1 MPVTSHLLR
10 PVRPSLIILTLICA
24 LLFNLLPWQM
34 IGNHFAP
41 DFVALMLLYWTLNQ
55 PRRVGVGWAFVLG
68 VCMDVADGNL
78 LGQHALA
85 YSVITYLVLSRQRQ
99 LNIFPYWQQATAVLG
114 LMVFAQFLMAAVR
127 VATGAELPAISYFLG
142 PLLTAFLWVPVSNL
156 LLAYQRKPVSESL

>member
-10 PVRPSLIILTLICA
+10 PVRPGQIILTLIIA
-24 LLFNLLPWQM
+24 LLLNLLPWQL

-68 VCMDVADGNL
+68 ICMDVADGNM

-99 LNIFPYWQQATAVLG
+99 LNIFPFWQQALAVLG
-114 LMVFAQFLMAAVR
+114 LMLLAQVLMTTVR
-127 VATGAELPAISYFLG
+127 LVAGAELPGFSYFLG

-156 LLAYQRKPVSESL
+156 LLAYQRKPIPESL